1 MDFNAKYKND
11 GLADLVE
18 LVDVEPE
25 GNYQMPTPSL
35 LQYYLDRKERAVWI
49 DKDIDDDLFNEIRLI
64 IQYNR
69 EDEKDKIPV
78 EKRKPVRIYLNSYGG
93 ALDTCFAFLDIMKLS
108 KTPIYTYNFNACMS
122 AAALIFVNGHKRFA
136 MPKSTLLFH
145 AGSASGMS
153 GTYSQVVEQTENYK
167 RLMSMLHDNILEHTS
182 ISKAYLTKQLKKEWY
197 LGIKEQQQYNCVDY
211 VLEDM
216 SQLIGKY

>member
-1 MDFNAKYKND
+1 MSLKNEHKNEGLMDLME
-11 GLADLVE
+11 LAE
-18 LVDVEPE
+18 IEPE
-25 GNYQMPTPSL
+25 GNLQLPTPSL
-35 LQYYLDRKERAVWI
+35 LQYFLDRKERAVGI

-69 EDEKDKIPV
+69 EDAKNKIPA
-78 EKRKPVRIYLNSYGG
+78 EKRKPIRLYLNSYGG
-93 ALDTCFAFLDIMKLS
+93 TLDTCFALLDVMKMS
-108 KTPIYTYNFNACMS
+108 TTPIYTYNFNACMS

-145 AGSASGMS
+145 AGAGGVS

-167 RLMSMLHDNILEHTS
+167 RLMSMLHENILEHTS

-197 LGIKEQQQYNCVDY
+197 LGIKEQQQYHCVDY

-216 SQLIGKY
+216 SQLIGEY